1 MIIHLVDIY
10 YIYIIYIYIFIIVFI
25 IFRYIQHQEAASA
38 FFPLRHI
45 LLQCS
50 LARIASPALQST
62 WQECHFF
69 HKGSVMLTQRLL
81 NLLLALINALLLQ
94 LLATCL
100 SLYLSG
106 HQVSCSNAASFQ
118 PALLDRESSNWLGH
132 VGLCLYDQR
141 SGPSSATMTNMIW
154 HEGPYSCTSLRRS
167 CVRRFGTMP
176 VFVKTAV
183 TDMHRCD
190 SCVMWQACAGYWKHL
205 ENRSVSSL
213 HWK

>member
-1 MIIHLVDIY
+1 MIHAKSPDDIPAIEPKCFEIAPKY
-10 YIYIIYIYIFIIVFI
+10 HEIYLFI

-81 NLLLALINALLLQ
+81 NLLLELINALLLQ

-106 HQVSCSNAASFQ
+106 RKVWCSNAASFQ

-132 VGLCLYDQR
+132 VGRCLYAKGRVQVLQAWQVWG
-141 SGPSSATMTNMIW
+141 SPF
-154 HEGPYSCTSLRRS
+154 LQL
-167 CVRRFGTMP
+167 
-176 VFVKTAV
+176 TAPQL
-183 TDMHRCD
+183 TL
-190 SCVMWQACAGYWKHL
+190 K
-205 ENRSVSSL
+205 
-213 HWK
+213 